1 AKYVE
6 RAFEGSDLGG
16 PSMVL
21 MVVLGTAPVV
31 PVAEGLKL
39 LTGKTFDYL
48 APPPDVTAVEC
59 TAIADWVKAARKE
72 YATVKAVLPE
82 TAGDDKGLVN
92 FTQVGIQAED
102 KTPLTS
108 QKFASRI
115 AGILAGIPSDCS
127 GTGAKVPEVVG
138 LPIATKDSQDAA
150 IKAGK
155 LILTHD
161 GTMCRLGRAV
171 NSLQKVP
178 ATGKEDW
185 KKIKVVE
192 AMDLITYYL
201 RTTIE
206 GEYRGHGNSYSNK
219 LLLLVAVATFLTDLE
234 AEGILLPGS
243 GSCVI
248 DVAETEKYL
257 KSVGV
262 DTSKLTDQQIR
273 EADTGSNVYIAVTA
287 RILDAMEDFAVKIA
301 V

>member
-1 AKYVE
+1 
-6 RAFEGSDLGG
+6 
-16 PSMVL
+16 
-21 MVVLGTAPVV
+21 
-31 PVAEGLKL
+31 
-39 LTGKTFDYL
+39 
-48 APPPDVTAVEC
+48 
-59 TAIADWVKAARKE
+59 
-72 YATVKAVLPE
+72 
-82 TAGDDKGLVN
+82 GDDKGLVN
-92 FTQVGIQAED
+92 FTQIGISAGD
-102 KTPLTS
+102 KTDLTS

-138 LPIATKDSQDAA
+138 LPIETKDSQDAA

-206 GEYRGHGNSYSNK
+206 GEYRGHGNSYANK
-219 LLLLVAVATFLTDLE
+219 LLLLVAIGTFLTDLSL
-234 AEGILLPGS
+234 AGILKEGS
-243 GSCVI
+243 TSCVI
-248 DVAETEKYL
+248 DVAATENYL

-262 DTSKLTDQQIR
+262 DTSKMSDQDIR
-273 EADTGSNVYIAVTA
+273 EADTGSWIFIAITA